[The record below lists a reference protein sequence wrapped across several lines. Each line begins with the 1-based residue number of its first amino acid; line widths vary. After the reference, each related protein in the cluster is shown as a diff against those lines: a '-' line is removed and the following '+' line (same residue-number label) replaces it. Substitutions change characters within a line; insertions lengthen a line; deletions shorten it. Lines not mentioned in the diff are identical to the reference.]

1 MGFVFISHASEDKP
15 RVRPLIQALAFL
27 GVKVWI
33 DRPGFGPNH
42 FNFDQDFIAK
52 YDIRGIKAGSDYD
65 SEISEALYRCG
76 AVLVCLSRAL
86 NKDRQILV
94 NELVFGKIQ
103 QKLVACLVD
112 DLPYA
117 ELPGNLGLG
126 DASKIQAERIDSTVL
141 QAAVDL
147 IAQGNA
153 ASAFTGPIEVQ
164 WKIVLSLVRQI
175 EQLVPAGPKD
185 EDLRRA
191 AEELVRFPVTPIVR
205 ASDIPLSI
213 TEIFAERFPEPAAAQ
228 GFLARA
234 MRVRK
239 LCNPEGGTEDQILV
253 KDIDVPSPFLV
264 PPRVYWDDVLP
275 TAGLRSP
282 RTLAALLL
290 TPGAPDPASLRP
302 ALERDLTEFRQ
313 RLERFA

>member
-15 RVRPLIQALAFL
+15 RVRPVVQALAFL
-27 GVKVWI
+27 DVKVWI

-65 SEISEALYRCG
+65 SEISEALYQCG

-86 NKDRQILV
+86 NRDRQILV

-112 DLPYA
+112 DLPYP
-117 ELPGNLGLG
+117 ELPGDLGLG
-126 DASKIQAERIDSTVL
+126 DASRIQAERIDPIIL
-141 QAAVDL
+141 QAAVDA

-153 ASAFTGPIEVQ
+153 ASTLTGAMGVQ
-164 WKIVLSLVRQI
+164 WQIVLSLVRQI
-175 EQLVPAGPKD
+175 ETLAPAEPKE

-191 AEELVRFPVTPIVR
+191 AKELVRFPVTPIVR

-213 TEIFAERFPEPAAAQ
+213 TEIFAERFSEPAAAQ

-253 KDIDVPSPFLV
+253 KDIDVLSPFLV
-264 PPRVYWDDVLP
+264 RARDYWDDVLP
-275 TAGLRSP
+275 AAGLRSP

-290 TPGAPDPASLRP
+290 TPGAPDPSSLRP
-302 ALERDLTEFRQ
+302 ALERDLTEFCR
-313 RLERFA
+313 RLERF